1 MEFPTL
7 VYRDKGPHQRPGGSY
22 NYTSAL
28 NEDHFQEL
36 VAQGWSASLQEAI
49 DFSLPGAVGKNQS
62 AGINPAEMKLSDI
75 PIDLALELVQDWL
88 GHRMR
93 ELEIEVP
100 EPEEGILP
108 EMKMLEEIRIDAA
121 AIALESVK
129 DQNAQHWLTE
139 KANGLGLEV
148 EEGLSADELLFLIC
162 DAYANKKDPD
172 EVPDEQKPATRD
184 ELEAK
189 AKELNIQFDG
199 RTSDAGLAKRIED
212 ALKEA

>member
-22 NYTSAL
+22 SSTGASNPDHLEELLDDGWFLSLPEAIQGYH
-28 NEDHFQEL
+28 NEDRYLGEEEGH
-36 VAQGWSASLQEAI
+36 GYPLQ
-49 DFSLPGAVGKNQS
+49 
-62 AGINPAEMKLSDI
+62 LSDI
-75 PIDLALELVQDWL
+75 PLELARELVQDWL

-108 EMKMLEEIRIDAA
+108 EIKMLEEIRIDAA

-129 DQNAQHWLTE
+129 DQNAQHWLAE
-139 KANGLGLEV
+139 KANVLGLEV
-148 EEGLSADELLFLIC
+148 GEGLSADELLFLIC